1 MAIFLVLTM
10 GYRRH
15 SRALGELYIRQ
26 KVDKYVNAWLLCV
39 KCISPGRPG
48 AFLAWGWNTPKLS
61 GTTKGSGVI
70 LRPFAFA
77 RARRS
82 CAELGRGETPLQK
95 WQDRHASRLYSLPPT
110 VELIS

>member
-48 AFLAWGWNTPKLS
+48 AFLAARCPLARYKPLAPVAPVGEADKLTMGYGFRWRFVFSENIFLIESSFIILSTPYLS
-61 GTTKGSGVI
+61 
-70 LRPFAFA
+70 
-77 RARRS
+77 
-82 CAELGRGETPLQK
+82 
-95 WQDRHASRLYSLPPT
+95 
-110 VELIS
+110 